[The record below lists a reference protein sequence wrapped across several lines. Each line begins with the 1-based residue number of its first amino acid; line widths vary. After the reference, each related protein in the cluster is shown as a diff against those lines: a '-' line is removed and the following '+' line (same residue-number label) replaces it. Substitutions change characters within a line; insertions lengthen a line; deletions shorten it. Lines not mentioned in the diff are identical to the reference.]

1 MINRIKIHF
10 NDVWE
15 KFSILSSLDE
25 QSWTPVLVDQ
35 DAENNS
41 TMDYSV
47 DITAR
52 YLKVVSAGVHLGIR
66 EFEVYGTGL
75 ADGTPTEIISPDSR
89 NNVQK
94 ILLNGQ
100 LYILRGDACYT
111 LIGTEV
117 LIVAFAFRVHW
128 KPTFANPLALLEY
141 LAYTPE

>member
-47 DITAR
+47 DISAR
-52 YLKVVSAGVHLGIR
+52 YLKVQSAGVHLGIR

-75 ADGTPTEIISPDSR
+75 DDGTSTESISPDRRYS
-89 NNVQK
+89 VQK

-100 LYILRGDACYT
+100 LYILRDGRMFNS
-111 LIGTEV
+111 IGQEIT
-117 LIVAFAFRVHW
+117 
-128 KPTFANPLALLEY
+128 K
-141 LAYTPE
+141 